1 MEWKLQVVGLLI
13 GFLFQT
19 GVTIITIT
27 IHVSTRFSEL
37 ETKMTEYR
45 VHQEHLKDAVD
56 DLKKKP

>member
-1 MEWKLQVVGLLI
+1 MEWKLQIAGLLL

-27 IHVSTRFSEL
+27 IHVTARFSEL

>member
-1 MEWKLQVVGLLI
+1 MEWKIQLVGLLL
-13 GFLFQT
+13 GFLVQT

-27 IHVSTRFSEL
+27 IHVGTRFAEI
-37 ETKMTEYR
+37 ETRMTEYR

>member
-1 MEWKLQVVGLLI
+1 MEWKLQIVGLLL

-19 GVTIITIT
+19 VTIT
-27 IHVSTRFSEL
+27 IHVTARFSEL

-56 DLKKKP
+56 DLKKKL

>member
-1 MEWKLQVVGLLI
+1 MEWKIQIVGILL
-13 GFLFQT
+13 GFLIQT

-27 IHVSTRFSEL
+27 IHVSSRFSEI